1 MLSFKQ
7 KFYLF
12 IKNNNLKQKNI
23 AKQLNIT
30 PQYLNQFLTG
40 KRDSVKLQIE
50 LQKIMDNFND

>member
-12 IKNNNLKQKNI
+12 IKKNNLKQKNI